1 MKRPAWRDEPP
12 PDPNNPS
19 KSQIKRDYLEL
30 QEFALKILTI
40 PLVRFEAIEM
50 DERLSE
56 AIADMRRMNNL
67 PAKRR
72 QAQFIGKLL
81 REVDL
86 EPFRAAMLESHP
98 PRPTRRP
105 GV

>member
-1 MKRPAWRDEPP
+1 MKRPSWHTEPE

-40 PLVRFEAIEM
+40 PVPRFDALEM
-50 DERLSE
+50 DEELRE
-56 AIADMRRMNNL
+56 AIAEMRRLSNL
-67 PAKRR
+67 PARRR
-72 QAQFIGKLL
+72 QAQYIGKLL

-86 EPFRAAMLESHP
+86 EPFRAAMIP
-98 PRPTRRP
+98 GRR
-105 GV
+105 

>member
-1 MKRPAWRDEPP
+1 MKRPAWRDEPE

-19 KSQIKRDYLEL
+19 KSQVKRDYLEL

-40 PLVRFEAIEM
+40 PLARYETLEI

-56 AIADMRRMNNL
+56 AIADMRRMSNL
-67 PAKRR
+67 PARRR

-86 EPFRAAMLESHP
+86 EPFRQAMIAAHP
-98 PRPTRRP
+98 PRPPRKPT
-105 GV
+105 V